1 VKALKKFNSN
11 LLILSVSQVS
21 FVLVLLLLASHPFL
35 IRVADLD
42 LRHHLALFANASGK
56 YPLALVVS

>member
-1 VKALKKFNSN
+1 
-11 LLILSVSQVS
+11 VSQIS

-35 IRVADLD
+35 IKVADLD